1 GNQGPG
7 STGSSQD
14 TVGTGTNGGKGT
26 SGLGGADVS
35 TTGTGTGTGAGVVR
49 LNMPG
54 AGYVGL
60 VGGLALMLV
69 SLL

>member
-35 TTGTGTGTGAGVVR
+35 TTGTGTGAGAVR
-49 LNMPG
+49 FNMPG
-54 AGYVGL
+54 AGIVGL